1 MSKSDARATLLS
13 EPEVWDLQDVL
24 TMALESSPHAVMLES
39 QGRLTYAN
47 QAFKKFTRES
57 SPQKRLIGA
66 KACAFCDGEDC
77 KSGTPVFHAETGRYY
92 QHKVIELRANG
103 RKLRIHLAFDVSER
117 RTLEKELSDTRKLQ
131 SFGLLVSGIAHDFN
145 NVLTAVTLHAGLLT
159 TQLEKGTW
167 AWRQA
172 ESVRSA
178 ADRGTSLVGQLLAY
192 LREQSPDPEE
202 VNVDHVLNQMDR
214 ILRPLIGE
222 QIDFVVSPHCGRFT
236 VMMVP
241 SQLQQ
246 VVMNLVLN
254 ARDAL
259 VGPGRIVL
267 ESGSC
272 SLSSVNSLKLPA
284 GTYIQLT
291 VADTGKGMDEA
302 TKAKMFEPFY
312 STKKDGNGTGLGL
325 FTVNSIVR
333 KNGGAIRVISEP
345 GRGTQIE
352 VFLPKTSELRA

>member
-1 MSKSDARATLLS
+1 MLKDSRATSLQES
-13 EPEVWDLQDVL
+13 EVWDLQDVM
-24 TMALESSPHAVMLES
+24 TMALESSPHAIMLES
-39 QGRLTYAN
+39 HGRVTHAN
-47 QAFKKFTRES
+47 QTFAKLVKAS
-57 SPQKRLIGA
+57 SVKELIGT
-66 KACAFCDGEDC
+66 KVRTICNEKTCECGPILHPENG
-77 KSGTPVFHAETGRYY
+77 KYY
-92 QHKVIELRANG
+92 QRKVVELRANG

-145 NVLTAVTLHAGLLT
+145 NVLTAVTLHPGLLT

-172 ESVRSA
+172 ESVHSA

-222 QIDFVVSPHCGRFT
+222 QIDFVVSPHCGKST

-259 VGPGRIVL
+259 EGPGRIVL
-267 ESGSC
+267 ESGSS
-272 SLSSVNSLKLPA
+272 SLSSENSLKLPA

-291 VADTGKGMDEA
+291 VADTGKGMDGA
-302 TKAKMFEPFY
+302 TKEKMFEPFY
-312 STKKDGNGTGLGL
+312 STKKDSNGTGLGL

-345 GRGTQIE
+345 QRGTQIE
-352 VFLPKTSELRA
+352 VFLPKTSELHA